1 MNGLKG
7 FWSGMIVVFIILR
20 LSSTTGFAQEGT
32 VQEIKKQI
40 QVLTEELEKLKLGA
54 VAEPKYERFMGLGPA
69 ASKVYRIEKGLSLAG
84 YGEFLYE
91 NYDKKRDDGKEA
103 TQRDQFDALRAVI
116 YLGYKFS
123 DRIIFNSEI
132 EFEHGR
138 TGDPKGVPQERTGSV
153 AVEFAYLDF
162 LLSKPVNVR
171 TGMVLVPM
179 GFLTE
184 LHEPPTFHG
193 AMKPDVERII
203 LPSIWRDNGVG
214 ILGDP
219 LGDLEYKLYLVS
231 SLYAKGFSSDR
242 GIAGGRQQGTYS
254 ISEDLALT
262 GRIDYKGIPG
272 TVIGAS
278 FFSGNTG
285 QSSKVS
291 VTQKDYDYEVTD
303 TSGNKRTITVNK
315 TAENSLPDSRV
326 NLWDIH
332 AEVNIR
338 GLEIRGLY
346 AQGTIGDVAQLNQA
360 RGLTGNKS
368 IGEKFYGWYLDA
380 GYDILPLLVKGT
392 RQALTPYII
401 YERYN
406 TQQKVPAGY
415 TADPAN
421 NRTTTTFGIGYKPDP
436 LIVIKADYQDRKNKA
451 GTAVDQFNIAIAY
464 MF

>member
-1 MNGLKG
+1 MSTHNGLKG
-7 FWSGMIVVFIILR
+7 FWLGVMMVFITVG
-20 LSSTTGFAQEGT
+20 LSSTGFAQEGT

-40 QVLTEELEKLKLGA
+40 EVLTEELEKLRLGA
-54 VAEPKYERFMGLGPA
+54 VAEPRYERFMGLGPA
-69 ASKVYRIEKGLSLAG
+69 ASKVYEIEKGLSLAG

-91 NYDKKRDDGKEA
+91 NYAKKRDDGKES
-103 TQRDQFDALRAVI
+103 TRKDQFDALRVVV

-123 DRIIFNSEI
+123 DRIIFNSEL

-162 LLSKPVNVR
+162 LLSRPVNAR
-171 TGMVLVPM
+171 AGMVLIPM

-184 LHEPPTFHG
+184 LHESPTFHG

-214 ILGDP
+214 IFGEP
-219 LGDLEYKLYLVS
+219 LDGLEYKIYLVS
-231 SLYAKGFSSDR
+231 SLYSKGFSSDR
-242 GIAGGRQQGTYS
+242 GIAGGRQQGTFS

-278 FFSGNTG
+278 FFSGKTG
-285 QSSKVS
+285 QSS
-291 VTQKDYDYEVTD
+291 
-303 TSGNKRTITVNK
+303 
-315 TAENSLPDSRV
+315 NSLPDSRV

-338 GLEIRGLY
+338 GLEVRGVY
-346 AQGTIGDVAQLNQA
+346 ARGTIGDVAQLNQA

-368 IGEKFYGWYLDA
+368 IGEKFYGWYLDI
-380 GYDILPLLVKGT
+380 GYDVLPLLVKGT
-392 RQALTPYII
+392 RQALIPYII

-406 TQQKVPAGY
+406 TQEKVPVGY
-415 TADPAN
+415 ASDPAN
-421 NRTTTTFGIGYKPDP
+421 DRTTTTFGINYKPDP
-436 LIVIKADYQDRKNKA
+436 LVAIKADYQDRKNKA
-451 GTAVDQFNIAIAY
+451 GTAVDQFNIAISY